1 MKSLSAKAETALSDK
16 DAAGPLPAD
25 PLLGVVANG
34 NGTGGNGSTVAGSAA
49 AVADLE
55 LQLLL
60 EAVYRLSGFDLRDYS
75 PATVKRRV
83 TERVRAE
90 GVATITGLLDR
101 VLHDPSAMVRFVDAL
116 THNASSPFR
125 EPQFF
130 RAFHDTV
137 LPRLRTFA
145 HARLW
150 VIGSGDDAYALA
162 ILLREAE
169 FSHRVRIYATDAS
182 DAAIDRAKAGVF
194 PAELLDEYAQ
204 RYVEAGGARRFS
216 DYVEVAGAHA
226 SFKTGLREHIVFAQ
240 HNLACDGSFNEF
252 HGVVARNVMSHFNRT
267 LAYRAHQVI
276 FESLVRLGYL
286 GVSGKENLRYT
297 PHQHA
302 YEEIPGTERFYRRL
316 R

>member
-1 MKSLSAKAETALSDK
+1 MSAKGAAAETGSP
-16 DAAGPLPAD
+16 PLEGAQAN
-25 PLLGVVANG
+25 GSNGSNGNGSGANG
-34 NGTGGNGSTVAGSAA
+34 NGVSPGVT
-49 AVADLE
+49 DLE

-60 EAVYRLSGFDLRDYS
+60 EAVYRVSGFDLRDYS

-83 TERVRAE
+83 AERVRAE
-90 GVATITGLLDR
+90 GVSTISGLIEC
-101 VLHDPSAMVRFVDAL
+101 VLHDPPAMGRFVDAL
-116 THNASSPFR
+116 THNAGSPFR
-125 EPQFF
+125 EPAFF
-130 RAFHDTV
+130 RAFRDAV
-137 LPRLRTFA
+137 LPRLRTFP

-162 ILLREAE
+162 ILLREAQ

-182 DAAIDRAKAGVF
+182 DAAIERAKNGSF
-194 PAELLDEYAQ
+194 PAELLDEYSH

-216 DYVEVAGAHA
+216 DYVDVVGTHGV
-226 SFKTGLREHIVFAQ
+226 FKPGLGEHIVFAQ

-252 HGVVARNVMSHFNRT
+252 HSIVARSVVTHFNRT

-276 FESLVRLGYL
+276 YESLVRLGYL
-286 GVSGKENLRYT
+286 GVSGKETLRYT

-302 YEEIPGTERFYRRL
+302 YEEVTGTERFYRRV

>member
-1 MKSLSAKAETALSDK
+1 VAQTTSAPRLGVEASGTSDALPTNG
-16 DAAGPLPAD
+16 AGP
-25 PLLGVVANG
+25 GV
-34 NGTGGNGSTVAGSAA
+34 T
-49 AVADLE
+49 DLE

-60 EAVYRLSGFDLRDYS
+60 EAVYRVSGFDLRDYA

-83 TERVRAE
+83 AERVRAE
-90 GVATITGLLDR
+90 GAATITGLLER
-101 VLHDPSAMVRFVDAL
+101 VLHDAGAMARFVDAL
-116 THNASSPFR
+116 THNVGSPFR

-130 RAFHDTV
+130 AAFRNQV
-137 LPRLRTFA
+137 LPRLRTFP

-182 DAAIDRAKAGVF
+182 EAAIERAKAGVF
-194 PAELLDEYAQ
+194 PAELLDEYGH
-204 RYVEAGGARRFS
+204 RYVEAGGTRHFS
-216 DYVEVAGAHA
+216 DYVEVVGTHGI
-226 SFKTGLREHIVFAQ
+226 FKPGLREHIVFAQ

-252 HGVVARNVMSHFNRT
+252 HAVIARSVVTHFNRN

-276 FESLVRLGYL
+276 YESLVRLGYL
-286 GVSGKENLRYT
+286 GISAKENLRYT

-302 YEEIPGTERFYRRL
+302 YEELPGTDRFYRRL